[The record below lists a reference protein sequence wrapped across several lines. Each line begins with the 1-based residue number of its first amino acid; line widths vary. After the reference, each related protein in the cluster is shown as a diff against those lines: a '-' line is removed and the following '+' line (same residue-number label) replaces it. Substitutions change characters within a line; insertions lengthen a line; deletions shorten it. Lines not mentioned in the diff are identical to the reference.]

1 MDRKQETFNRRDFFR
16 GFFRETLA
24 QAAEVVEE
32 YHGRPQMNLTDLAE
46 YPDALIRTIIPVFFE
61 NLQIQ
66 LNPTTLLVKSQEGE
80 GFQELLV
87 LQEGDFDIL
96 DLFGQNLSLE
106 QIAAEIDSQDCDGSL
121 NVYPR
126 VKALFLQ
133 LIHFAVCHPA
143 QSLVEARGDL

>member
-1 MDRKQETFNRRDFFR
+1 MARKQETFTRRNFFR

-32 YHGRPQMNLTDLAE
+32 YHGRPQMNLTDLAD
-46 YPDALIRTIIPVFFE
+46 YPDSVIRTIIPVFFE

-66 LNPTTLLVKSQEGE
+66 LNQTTLLIKSQEGE
-80 GFQELLV
+80 DFQEILV

-96 DLFGQNLSLE
+96 DRFGQNLSLE
-106 QIAAEIDSQDCDGSL
+106 EIAAEADAQDCGGGL

-126 VKALFLQ
+126 VRTLFLQ
-133 LIHFAVCHPA
+133 LVSFAVCHPA
-143 QSLVEARGDL
+143 QSLVEARGGL